1 MIHNRKSRGVPVCD
15 ATTPLRLVPDVEKS
29 PAMTKSCAR
38 DLTDRIKVAGQ
49 DLAEML
55 HRAHEGRAWE
65 ALGYASWKEHCEAEF
80 QMSKRRSYQLLD
92 FVEIKQEVSAID
104 EE

>member
-1 MIHNRKSRGVPVCD
+1 MKAPAKRTGHPVRD

-38 DLTDRIKVAGQ
+38 DLTDRIKVAAQ

-55 HRAHEGRAWE
+55 YRAHEGRAWE
-65 ALGYASWKEHCEAEF
+65 ALGYTSWKEYCEAEF
-80 QMSKRRSYQLLD
+80 
-92 FVEIKQEVSAID
+92 
-104 EE
+104 